1 MVSSFFKLKKN
12 KWLFA
17 LAIILFVVMLFDVAA
32 VILNVVQI
40 IQTRTSP
47 TKLIDGFA
55 VFNMDIVLL
64 NVLAILLIVV
74 YIVLKRFTKLK
85 L

>member
-55 VFNMDIVLL
+55 VFNMAIVLL
-64 NVLAILLIVV
+64 NALAILLIMV

-85 L
+85 M

>member
-47 TKLIDGFA
+47 TKLVGGFA
-55 VFNMDIVLL
+55 IFNMIVVAL
-64 NVLAILLIVV
+64 NVLAIILIALYV
-74 YIVLKRFTKLK
+74 ILKRFTKLK

>member
-55 VFNMDIVLL
+55 VFNMAIVLL
-64 NVLAILLIVV
+64 NVLAILLMVV

>member
-17 LAIILFVVMLFDVAA
+17 LAIILFVVMLLDVAA

-55 VFNMDIVLL
+55 VFNMAIVLL